1 MFVGEDYAR
10 TLELFSHEAP
20 YLIRRIIAI
29 NSRVFG
35 GYNAGNIEG
44 NVVTS
49 VYVFS
54 LIELRDLFKRGL
66 YLVIAVKPS
75 THHQTAN

>member
-1 MFVGEDYAR
+1 M
-10 TLELFSHEAP
+10 
-20 YLIRRIIAI
+20 IAT
-29 NSRVFG
+29 NSREFG
-35 GYNAGNIEG
+35 GNNASNIEG
-44 NVVTS
+44 NTATS

-54 LIELRDLFKRGL
+54 LIELRDLFKHGL

>member
-1 MFVGEDYAR
+1 M
-10 TLELFSHEAP
+10 
-20 YLIRRIIAI
+20 
-29 NSRVFG
+29 NSMGFG
-35 GYNAGNIEG
+35 GNNANNIQGNK
-44 NVVTS
+44 VTS

-66 YLVIAVKPS
+66 YLVIAVKSS

>member
-1 MFVGEDYAR
+1 MPVTE
-10 TLELFSHEAP
+10 E
-20 YLIRRIIAI
+20 
-29 NSRVFG
+29 
-35 GYNAGNIEG
+35 NA
-44 NVVTS
+44 VTS
-49 VYVFS
+49 VFVFR

>member
-1 MFVGEDYAR
+1 M
-10 TLELFSHEAP
+10 
-20 YLIRRIIAI
+20 
-29 NSRVFG
+29 NSRGFG
-35 GYNAGNIEG
+35 GNNASNIEG
-44 NVVTS
+44 NTVTS

-54 LIELRDLFKRGL
+54 LIELLDLFKRGL